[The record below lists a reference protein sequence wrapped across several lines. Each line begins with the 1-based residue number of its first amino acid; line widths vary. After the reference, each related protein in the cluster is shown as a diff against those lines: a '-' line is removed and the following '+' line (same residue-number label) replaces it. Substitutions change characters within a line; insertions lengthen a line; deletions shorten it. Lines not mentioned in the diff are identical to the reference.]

1 MTIVNV
7 SCDASVRVALNCR
20 QCPLMV
26 TQHPMRLRGVKTRS
40 VVDGR
45 EQSHAE
51 CPFVAAGSTG
61 RRNTGV
67 ESLCW
72 GFKLQG
78 LTWSPAR
85 VVQSPDGLSSP
96 PRWGR
101 SFGARAR
108 PFEPA
113 TLRDTRPAPDMACP
127 RFDGCGHLG
136 KQRKMVS
143 ATRLVSPWTWLHSRC
158 PQYSLARSTE
168 PIYAV
173 LAQAIRR

>member
-1 MTIVNV
+1 
-7 SCDASVRVALNCR
+7 
-20 QCPLMV
+20 
-26 TQHPMRLRGVKTRS
+26 MRLRGVKTRS

-101 SFGARAR
+101 SFGAGARGRLNRLRFGTQDPHRTWRA
-108 PFEPA
+108 PA
-113 TLRDTRPAPDMACP
+113 LMAAVIWANS
-127 RFDGCGHLG
+127 G
-136 KQRKMVS
+136 K
-143 ATRLVSPWTWLHSRC
+143 W
-158 PQYSLARSTE
+158 
-168 PIYAV
+168 
-173 LAQAIRR
+173 